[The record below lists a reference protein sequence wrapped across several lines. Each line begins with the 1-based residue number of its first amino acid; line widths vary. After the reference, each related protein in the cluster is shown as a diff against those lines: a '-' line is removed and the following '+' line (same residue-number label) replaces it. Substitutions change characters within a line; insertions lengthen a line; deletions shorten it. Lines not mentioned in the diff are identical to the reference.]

1 MTAADLK
8 TWFPRWRDH
17 ETLFSWCS
25 RYHRVAGASR
35 SAETAVR
42 LFGHPRAGVSHDVP
56 GHLDALQVRT
66 GATSGSPASVVWDR
80 TPLGY
85 YLRFRSKEFTE
96 RVIGRLRAGSGQQ
109 LKAEFGWL
117 ATRAGAS
124 HPLKAC
130 DECMAEDVLQHG
142 SVCWRLVHQLP
153 GVWVCPWHRS
163 SLWVTSLKTAG
174 LRRFD
179 FLLPDDVP
187 GADRQLL
194 IDVEPPHGH
203 VAQRLA
209 SCTAHLMST
218 PVAVD
223 LVALSAAFRAR
234 LRERGYARANGSLD
248 YRHISES
255 FAAYSEHFEALPRG
269 HAIHVAIG
277 GIEARWR
284 RLLAPTPAS
293 LHPLRFLVPMTWL
306 FDSWA
311 DWTECYEASR
321 RPLPVDD
328 VAVESK
334 TAQPDPDRRSFFSS
348 LTAGSSVRAAA
359 RNAGVDVQTGIT
371 WALKAGI
378 PVKRR
383 PKQIDGSIRSS
394 IQRQLRVGRP
404 KEMVARDHDVSITT
418 VTRILLSTPGL
429 RDARQANV
437 DHRRLG
443 KARNAIQACIAGHVG
458 IGRKELHLSLP
469 ADYAWLYRHDKSW
482 LAEALS
488 ALPVKEGAQVHR
500 VDWCSRDAALL
511 RSLEELRRC
520 NAVRSTWS
528 SRAALAR
535 AVPDLR
541 PHLRHLDRLPR
552 TAALIGNLV
561 PRTRSPRTPGLT

>member
-1 MTAADLK
+1 MSTTDPK
-8 TWFPRWRDH
+8 PWFPRWREH

-25 RYHRVAGASR
+25 RYHRVAGAR
-35 SAETAVR
+35 RPADTAVR

-56 GHLDALQVRT
+56 GHLGALQART
-66 GATSGSPASVVWDR
+66 GGASGSPASLVWNR
-80 TPLGY
+80 TPVGY
-85 YLRFRSKEFTE
+85 YLRFRSSEFAE
-96 RVIGRLRAGSGQQ
+96 QVVGRLRAGSGQQ

-117 ATRAGAS
+117 ATRIGAS

-130 DECMAEDVLQHG
+130 HECMSEDVLRHG
-142 SVCWRLVHQLP
+142 SACWRLVHQLP
-153 GVWVCPWHRS
+153 GVWVCPWHQS
-163 SLWVTSLKTAG
+163 SLWITSLKTAG

-187 GADRQLL
+187 GAERQVL
-194 IDVEPPHGH
+194 IDVEPLHGH

-209 SCTAHLMST
+209 CCTAHLMST
-218 PVAVD
+218 RVPVD
-223 LVALSAAFRAR
+223 LMALSATFRAR
-234 LRERGYARANGSLD
+234 LRERGFARTNGSLD

-255 FAAYSEHFEALPRG
+255 FAIYSEHFGALPSG

-284 RLLAPTPAS
+284 RLLVPTPAP

-306 FDSWA
+306 FESWA

-321 RPLPVDD
+321 RPRPVDD
-328 VAVESK
+328 TSVESEANPPE
-334 TAQPDPDRRSFFSS
+334 THRRVFFNA

-359 RNAGVDVQTGIT
+359 RSAGVDVQTGIT

-383 PKQIDGSIRSS
+383 PKQVDGPMRTSIE
-394 IQRQLRVGRP
+394 RQLRVGRP
-404 KEMVARDHDVSITT
+404 KEMVAKHHGVSVTT

-429 RDARQANV
+429 RDARQEHV
-437 DHRRLG
+437 DRRRLG
-443 KARNAIQACIAGHVG
+443 QARNAIQACINRHVG
-458 IGRKELHLSLP
+458 IGRKELHLSAP
-469 ADYAWLYRHDKSW
+469 AAYAWLYRHDRPW
-482 LAEALS
+482 LVEVLS
-488 ALPVKEGAQVHR
+488 ALPLHKGTRVNR
-500 VDWCSRDAALL
+500 VDWCERDATLM
-511 RSLEELRRC
+511 RSLEDLHRG
-520 NAVRSTWS
+520 NPLRSTWS

-552 TAALIGNLV
+552 TAALIGDLV
-561 PRTRSPRTPGLT
+561 PRARHPKT